1 MTATAAPLP
10 RLVEYL
16 DTYLRIREV
25 PDEAAALNGLQVE
38 NSGRVTRIV
47 AAVDATQTTIKGLG
61 PAPGRH
67 DSGPRGPGN
76 AVASPLLIVHH
87 GLFWDGNQ
95 PVTGRR
101 YQRLQALFDR
111 DAALYAA
118 HIPLDVHPEVG
129 NNAVLA
135 RRLGLTST
143 MEFGNYKGVPLG
155 LAGDAPAALADRGA
169 LRDTVARL
177 LVIPA
182 ESIRVVSGGQP
193 EIRRIG
199 VITGSAGSM
208 IAQAQ
213 DAGCDTFITGEGS
226 AHHFHDAMELGLNV
240 LFAGHYATETLGV
253 QALAAHLGERFG
265 LPWEFHDHPTGM

>member
-16 DTYLRIREV
+16 DTYLSVREV

-47 AAVDATQTTIKGLG
+47 AAVDATQATIKGLG
-61 PAPGRH
+61 PAPGGH
-67 DSGPRGPGN
+67 DSGPRGTGN
-76 AVASPLLIVHH
+76 AVGSPLLIVHH

-101 YQRLQALFDR
+101 YQRLHALFDR

-143 MEFGNYKGVPLG
+143 MEFGSYKGISLG
-155 LAGDAPAALADRGA
+155 LAGDAPAALADRRV
-169 LRDTVARL
+169 LRDTVAREL
-177 LVIPA
+177 AIPA
-182 ESIRVVSGGQP
+182 ESVRVVSGGLP

-226 AHHFHDAMELGLNV
+226 AHHFHDATELGLNV